1 MAYYPIFL
9 ELRDRACLVIGGG
22 PVAERKVEGLVE
34 AGARVTV
41 VSPTV
46 TDRLSTWAAT
56 GVAVHIARPY
66 RSEDLSAQDV
76 VFVATD
82 DHDVTTAVVQDAR
95 ARRIWLNAADDAAR
109 SDFILPSVLRRGAL
123 TVAVGTG
130 GASPAL
136 ARVIRQELESYFTD
150 DYAALVDI
158 AADARQEL
166 RRRGQSASPDAWQ
179 RAIDIGLRQLVC
191 EGRRDDARARLLAR
205 LGVPTWA

>member
-1 MAYYPIFL
+1 MAYYPVFL
-9 ELRDRACLVIGGG
+9 DLRDRACLVIGGG
-22 PVAERKVEGLVE
+22 AVAERKVEGLVE

-46 TDRLSTWAAT
+46 TDRLSARVVA
-56 GVAVHIARPY
+56 GVVAHVARPY
-66 RSEDLSAQDV
+66 RSGDLAAQDV

-82 DHDVTTAVVQDAR
+82 DDDVTTAVVQEAR
-95 ARRIWLNAADDAAR
+95 ARRIWVNAADDAAH

-130 GASPAL
+130 GASPAV
-136 ARVIRQELESYFTD
+136 ARAIRQELESYFTD
-150 DYAALVDI
+150 DYAALVDV

-179 RAIDIGLRQLVC
+179 RAIDIGLRQLVA